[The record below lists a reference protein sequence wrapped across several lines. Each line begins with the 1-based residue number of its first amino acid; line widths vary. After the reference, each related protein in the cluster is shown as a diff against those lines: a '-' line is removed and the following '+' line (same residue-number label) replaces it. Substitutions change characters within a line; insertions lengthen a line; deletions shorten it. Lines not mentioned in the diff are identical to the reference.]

1 MRRQYFLK
9 KSQAIVEGQQQE
21 LGAALPPR
29 AHFSGGQEGRNL
41 FLLNIEG
48 FEHHHLLPEPC
59 AGSLKRFYFL
69 EIKPIT
75 KEHDVLAVGGLK
87 NGQIG
92 SQDKAEV

>member
-48 FEHHHLLPEPC
+48 FEHHHLLPDPC
-59 AGSLKRFYFL
+59 AGSVKLFNFF
-69 EIKPIT
+69 EIKPIK
-75 KEHDVLAVGGLK
+75 KEYYVSAAGGLEK
-87 NGQIG
+87 WINWQPG
-92 SQDKAEV
+92 